1 MRLGTLLFISTL
13 LTAEQVQYGSVA
25 ASVIESRLKLS
36 SADNAA
42 RAEILEKLFKDAGC
56 EHLAEQTVSKK
67 GQPNIICT
75 MPGEADTVIL
85 VGAHFDTRTP
95 SEGVADNWSGAALL
109 PSLFEALKRTQR
121 KHTFVFIG
129 FTDEEKGLLGS
140 KHYVRKLSKEEKAN
154 IIAMVN
160 LDTIG
165 LGPLNVWASHA
176 NKELTGFL
184 IAASKTLKMPLTAIE
199 IAGVGSTDSES
210 FADTK
215 IRRIAISSVTR
226 DNFRVLHSKNDRLD
240 AMNLPEYYDSY
251 RVLSLYLAFLD
262 QKL

>member
-1 MRLGTLLFISTL
+1 LRLGALLFIPAL
-13 LTAEQVQYGSVA
+13 LTAEQVQYGTVA
-25 ASVIESRLKLS
+25 ATVIESRLKLAS
-36 SADNAA
+36 GDNAA
-42 RAEILEKLFKDAGC
+42 RAEVLERLFRDAGC

-75 MPGEADTVIL
+75 MPGEAETIIL
-85 VGAHFDTRTP
+85 VGAHFDTLSP

-109 PSLFEALKRTQR
+109 PSLFEALKHTHR

-140 KHYVRKLSKEEKAN
+140 KHYVRKLPKEEKAN

-176 NKELTGFL
+176 DKELTGFL
-184 IAASKTLKMPLTAIE
+184 IAASKTLKMPLTSIE
-199 IAGVGSTDSES
+199 IAGAGSTDSES
-210 FADTK
+210 FAGTK

-226 DNFRVLHSKNDRLD
+226 DNFRILHSMDDRID
-240 AMNLPEYYDSY
+240 VMNLPEYYNSY